1 MSFGELDNPILD
13 ILYGDV
19 AEPEWMI
26 PGLLI
31 RGTVVCLAGEP
42 GTGKSILNYGL
53 GLAMATGVPALSGVV
68 KAGKPQRVLYFDQEN
83 SRPDRDGY
91 LRWAWNG
98 LVHSHGE
105 EPDVALLEENFLPV
119 YKQLGTPHWPDK
131 AEHYIER
138 FQPTLIIFDTAIS
151 AFALEDENDNAEAS
165 RVINHLYSLAAVPTA
180 GEASII
186 VLRHAS
192 PRQDKKH
199 ARKMRGATV
208 WKSQVD
214 QTIFQVRVPGRPRKN
229 GLALTRLEP
238 DKKRRYGLSD
248 TIYIT
253 PSFTDAAKTGL
264 VLEGSYEP
272 SREHKAKLHEEEGDD
287 ED

>member
-1 MSFGELDNPILD
+1 MSDINNPILD

-19 AEPEWMI
+19 IEPEWMI

-42 GTGKSILNYGL
+42 GTGKSILTYGL

-68 KAGKPQRVLYFDQEN
+68 GAGVPQRVLYFDQEN
-83 SRPDRDGY
+83 SRADRDGY

-98 LVHSHGE
+98 IVHSHGE
-105 EPDVALLEENFLPV
+105 EPDLALLDNFLPV
-119 YKQLGTPHWPDK
+119 YKQLGTAHWPDVVEK
-131 AEHYIER
+131 YIED
-138 FQPTLIIFDTAIS
+138 FQPTLIVFDTAIS

-165 RVINHLYSLAAVPTA
+165 RMINHLYALAAMPA
-180 GEASII
+180 GGEASIV
-186 VLRHAS
+186 VLRHAKA
-192 PRQDKKH
+192 RQDNKK
-199 ARKMRGATV
+199 ARSMRGASV

-238 DKKRRYGLSD
+238 DKKRRYGLTN

-253 PSFTDAAKTGL
+253 PSFTDDDKRGL
-264 VLEGSYEP
+264 ILEGSYEP
-272 SREHKAKLHEEEGDD
+272 SKEHKAKLQQEEGDED
-287 ED
+287 E